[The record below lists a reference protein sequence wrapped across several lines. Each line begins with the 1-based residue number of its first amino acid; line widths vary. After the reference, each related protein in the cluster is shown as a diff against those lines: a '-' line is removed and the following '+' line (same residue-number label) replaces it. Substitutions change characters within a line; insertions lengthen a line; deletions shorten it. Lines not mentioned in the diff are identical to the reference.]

1 MVHSLRIFSS
11 LTGDKNLKEKINVSL
26 KQIEAHRK
34 ELEHL
39 RFKLEERRR
48 VMFDAA
54 IRAIE
59 KNDEKRARVL
69 AGEHVELQKVTNV
82 VGASEL
88 ALLHIV
94 VRLETIRD
102 VGDVMFVLSNAFK
115 SVKSVGKSV
124 SGVAP
129 NLEQAASEISGSFSN
144 VVHELGMISPNV
156 SISLA
161 DTPNEIFEKAQKL
174 IEERATE
181 LEDLPNS
188 LRESS
193 EPSLFEK
200 SRRIQL
206 LEGGEVDPGETEEE
220 FHPVIFG
227 TDDGEPRK
235 GDPEFAVR
243 EYMRDVGTTKI
254 DVLNASAQLNL
265 PVDLVEQ
272 AYIKVLAEKRFSS
285 ALSSS
290 QRQPKIE

>member
-1 MVHSLRIFSS
+1 MVPSLRIFSS

-26 KQIEAHRK
+26 KQIEAQRK

-48 VMFDAA
+48 VMFDGA
-54 IRAIE
+54 IKAIE

-82 VGASEL
+82 VSASEL
-88 ALLHIV
+88 ALLHII

-102 VGDVMFVLSNAFK
+102 VGDVMFVLSTAFK

-124 SGVAP
+124 TAVAP

-144 VVHELGMISPNV
+144 VVSELGMISPNV
-156 SISLA
+156 SIDLA

-174 IEERATE
+174 IEERTSE
-181 LEDLPNS
+181 LENLPNT
-188 LRESS
+188 LREPSGT
-193 EPSLFEK
+193 SLFEK

-206 LEGGEVDPGETEEE
+206 LEGGEEDPGETEEE
-220 FHPVIFG
+220 FAPVIFG
-227 TDDGEPRK
+227 ADDGEPRK
-235 GDPEFAVR
+235 GDPEYAVR

>member
-1 MVHSLRIFSS
+1 MVPSLRVFSS
-11 LTGDKNLKEKINVSL
+11 LTGEKNLKEKINVSL
-26 KQIEAHRK
+26 KQIEAQRK

-54 IRAIE
+54 IKAIE

-88 ALLHIV
+88 ALLHII

-102 VGDVMFVLSNAFK
+102 VGDVMYVLSNAFK

-144 VVHELGMISPNV
+144 VVHELGMISPGV
-156 SISLA
+156 SVSLA

-174 IEERATE
+174 IEERTSE
-181 LEDLPNS
+181 LADLPNT
-188 LRESS
+188 LRESPES
-193 EPSLFEK
+193 IFEK
-200 SRRIQL
+200 SERLQL
-206 LEGGEVDPGETEEE
+206 LEGGEEDPDETDEE

-227 TDDGEPRK
+227 ADDTKPRK